1 MSACYVWDNERVVTL
16 AKFDYDCFYEGEKN
30 RRFTHK
36 FIVDSS
42 DDDPEHRY
50 GFMQRD
56 YEGAY
61 WVHVPKEMFPKEF
74 LTHLLLL
81 GVS

>member
-1 MSACYVWDNERVVTL
+1 MYIWDNEQVVTL
-16 AKFDYDCFYEGEKN
+16 AVFDIESFNLAAPN

-42 DDDPEHRY
+42 DNESSSRY
-50 GFMQRD
+50 GYIKRD
-56 YEGAY
+56 GEIAH
-61 WVHVPKEMFPKEF
+61 WRHVPKEMFPKEF

>member
-1 MSACYVWDNERVVTL
+1 MSTVYVWDNEQVVTL
-16 AKFDYDCFYEGEKN
+16 AMFDYDSFHEAERN

-42 DDDPEHRY
+42 DIDPEHRY
-50 GFMQRD
+50 GYMQRE
-56 YEGAY
+56 YESAH
-61 WVHVPKEMFPKEF
+61 WVHVPKEMFPKKF